1 MPPVRIVPAS
11 TSEDRAAADAQAR
24 EAGNR
29 FRRMLDAQQRRA
41 AAAVMPSGGVW
52 HEPMS
57 DPAPTLAEP
66 SRHALEAL
74 WADARQHADRE
85 PRPAPEERDAE
96 AAETSHGGGK
106 PDTTSHSAGAPLR
119 GEAREPGLASGAAD
133 ASSGGDARES
143 GPASGSTDPSAG
155 GDARESGL
163 ASGAA
168 GVPSRD
174 GLGGIVKPAGLVGGR
189 FVDRSVAQF
198 ARQRPPLP
206 PLAAPRAG
214 ARGSNPD
221 SDAHDRGPRTFPPT
235 FVTQLE
241 RDVVE
246 FCGAGDLLSDG
257 AARTVTITPDPRVL
271 PDTQLTMTIS
281 PDALSLRFHS
291 ESAQSR
297 ELLCLHGDTLKSR
310 LALRTG
316 RTVDLAIV
324 SA

>member
-66 SRHALEAL
+66 PRHALEAL

-106 PDTTSHSAGAPLR
+106 PDATSHSAGAPLR
-119 GEAREPGLASGAAD
+119 GEARE
-133 ASSGGDARES
+133 
-143 GPASGSTDPSAG
+143 
-155 GDARESGL
+155 SGL

-168 GVPSRD
+168 GFPSRD
-174 GLGGIVKPAGLVGGR
+174 GLGGIVKPAGLAGGR

-198 ARQRPPLP
+198 ARQRPPLAP
-206 PLAAPRAG
+206 VAAPRAG

-221 SDAHDRGPRTFPPT
+221 SEAHDRGPRTFPPT

-257 AARTVTITPDPRVL
+257 SARTVTITPDPRVL

>member
-1 MPPVRIVPAS
+1 MTRTPTPMPPVRIVPAS

-66 SRHALEAL
+66 PRHALEAL

-106 PDTTSHSAGAPLR
+106 PDATSHSAGAPLR
-119 GEAREPGLASGAAD
+119 GEARE
-133 ASSGGDARES
+133 
-143 GPASGSTDPSAG
+143 
-155 GDARESGL
+155 SGL

-168 GVPSRD
+168 GFPSRD
-174 GLGGIVKPAGLVGGR
+174 GLGGIVKPAGLAGGR

-198 ARQRPPLP
+198 ARQRPPLAP
-206 PLAAPRAG
+206 VAAPRAG

-221 SDAHDRGPRTFPPT
+221 SEAHDRGPRTFPPT

-257 AARTVTITPDPRVL
+257 SARTVTITPDPRVL